1 MPAMGL
7 GLLFA
12 VVLTLP
18 FSDFSDIR
26 PIQWLWIGLGGG
38 IVVPFA
44 LILLTL
50 GPRYL
55 AAPEVAMLALL
66 ETVIGPFWVWLAL
79 GEEPGIRSLIG
90 GAIIVVALLVHALIR
105 LHGLRHPVRA

>member
-1 MPAMGL
+1 
-7 GLLFA
+7 
-12 VVLTLP
+12 
-18 FSDFSDIR
+18 
-26 PIQWLWIGLGGG
+26 
-38 IVVPFA
+38 VPFA

-79 GEEPGIRSLIG
+79 GEEPGTRSLIG
-90 GAIIVVALLVHALIR
+90 GAIIVLALLIHAIIR
-105 LHGLRHPVRA
+105 LRGIRRPVRA